1 MAESDRSVPEGLLLG
16 RLITDAIWQLER
28 LGYSRRSRYRYRTIW
43 GHLAEFSCRE
53 GLGDSFSEDL
63 AARFEAAFRVA
74 DGEGDEPGQQWRRH
88 VACGM
93 KVLTDY
99 ARHGRIDRVRTNV
112 KDCQVPPA
120 MESVLQGY
128 ERYCRERLLLRPS
141 TLQSRTRVLRA
152 FLDFLRQKNVKTLG
166 DMQAG
171 VLSEFLSSQ
180 GHLKPRTVSR
190 VISDLRSF
198 LRFLT
203 MRGILH
209 QDLTPALPR
218 IRVPRDACI
227 PSVWS
232 PELIDKLLLA
242 IDRSSAKGR
251 RDYAILLLACRLG
264 LRAGD
269 IRKLR
274 LDDIN
279 WDESRIEIT
288 QSKTGAPLHLPLS
301 EEVGQALIDY
311 LRSGRPRTACREIF
325 LKLQPPIEPF
335 GGNNNLHYIVTYW
348 RQLAGI
354 SFRSPQRRGL
364 HSLRHSLATRLLQMD
379 TPCETIAGIMG
390 HATLESTRIYAKA
403 DLEGL
408 RSIALD
414 PEEASHGE

>member
-1 MAESDRSVPEGLLLG
+1 MSESGRSVPEGLPLG
-16 RLITDAIWQLER
+16 RLITDANRQLER
-28 LGYSRRSRYRYRTIW
+28 LGYSRRSRHRYRTVW
-43 GHLAEFSCRE
+43 GRLAEFSCRE
-53 GLGDSFSEDL
+53 DLGDSFSEAL
-63 AARFEAAFRVA
+63 AARFEAAFRVG
-74 DGEGDEPGQQWRRH
+74 DGEGDEPGQRWRRH
-88 VACGM
+88 VVCGM

-112 KDCQVPPA
+112 KDCHVLPA
-120 MESVLQGY
+120 MENVLREY
-128 ERYCRERLLLRPS
+128 ERYCRERLVLRPS
-141 TLQSRTRVLRA
+141 TLQCRTRALRV
-152 FLDFLRQKNVKTLG
+152 FLDFLRQRNVERLSQ
-166 DMQAG
+166 MQAG

-190 VISDLRSF
+190 VITDMRSF

-203 MRGILH
+203 MRGILP
-209 QDLTPALPR
+209 QDLSLALPK
-218 IRVPRDACI
+218 IRVPRDASI

-232 PELIDKLLLA
+232 PELIDKLLLV

-264 LRAGD
+264 LRVGD

-274 LDDIN
+274 LDHIN

-288 QSKTGAPLHLPLS
+288 QSKTDVPLRLPLS

-311 LRSGRPRTACREIF
+311 LRSDRPKTARREVF
-325 LKLQPPIEPF
+325 LKSQSPFEPF
-335 GGNNNLHYIVTYW
+335 AANNNLHYIVTYW

-364 HSLRHSLATRLLQMD
+364 HSLRHSLATRLLQED
-379 TPCETIAGIMG
+379 TPCEIIAGIMG

-408 RSIALD
+408 RSVALD
-414 PEEASHGE
+414 PEEASHGN